1 MRRNIAV
8 AIGVVLFVVGIAI
21 AHFAL
26 RPARSFGDSNAGK
39 GAGGVQ
45 PGVNASLGGRTP
57 FPSDNP
63 WNVDISSWPLEPDG
77 DKYITSIGP
86 DAPLHP
92 DFGAN
97 YNGAPYGIPYVVVSH
112 DQPRMP
118 VRFESQEA
126 AEESDQ
132 CYYPIP
138 LDAPIEPGDR
148 HVIVIDRDAWVLFE
162 LYGARMAGDR
172 WQAGSGAVFDLNSNA
187 VRPEGWTSA
196 DAAGLPIFPGLIRYD
211 EVMEQKEIRHALR
224 FTCKKT
230 QRAFIYPARHRASK
244 NKDASVPPM
253 GLRVRLKASF
263 DISGF
268 PECDRV
274 ILKALKKYG
283 MFLSD
288 NGGNW
293 FVSGA
298 PDARWSDEDLQAL
311 KKVKGSDF
319 EVVLIG
325 NVIAKK

>member
-1 MRRNIAV
+1 MRRNAAV
-8 AIGVVLFVVGIAI
+8 AIGVALFVIGIVI

-26 RPARSFGDSNAGK
+26 RPARSFGDSVAGK
-39 GAGGVQ
+39 DAGRVQ
-45 PGVNASLGGRTP
+45 TGVNASLGGRTP
-57 FPSDNP
+57 FPSDNA

-77 DKYITSIGP
+77 DKYIRSIGP
-86 DAPLHP
+86 DAPLRP

-97 YNGAPYGIPYVVVSH
+97 YNGAPYGIPYVVVSR
-112 DQPRMP
+112 DQARMP
-118 VRFESQEA
+118 VRFVPQPEA

-138 LDAPIEPGDR
+138 LDAPIEPGDK

-162 LYGARMAGDR
+162 LYGAQMVGDR
-172 WQAGSGAVFDLNSNA
+172 WQATSGAVFDLNSNA
-187 VRPEGWTSA
+187 MRPERWTSA
-196 DAAGLPIFPGLIRYD
+196 DAAGLPVFPGLIRYD

-230 QRAFIYPARHRASK
+230 QHAFIFPARHRASR
-244 NKDASVPPM
+244 NKDPSLPPM
-253 GLRVRLKASF
+253 GLRLRLKASF

-268 PECDRV
+268 PACDQV

-283 MFLSD
+283 MFLAD

-293 FVSGA
+293 FVSGT
-298 PDARWSDEDLQAL
+298 PDARWPDEDIQAL
-311 KKVKGSDF
+311 KKVKGADF

-325 NVIAKK
+325 NVITK